1 MKKLTLHLP
10 KYRLV
15 MHFNLTKRRKS
26 RFDEPFIPTRLN
38 LRRKY
43 RVGGT
48 IHRFVR
54 HIFEHKAVKKILGT
68 NIALMLVASS
78 FSPAGATISSN
89 TLGASTEADNIVISE
104 SQIPLTTI
112 KAIQIPVTTMK
123 ITQGYKFYHPGL
135 DLDGITG
142 DPIKP
147 IKNGKVINVSRSK
160 FAYGNSIIID
170 HGNGITS
177 LYAHLSKIE
186 VVEGEDV
193 DTSDEIGKMGATG
206 RSSGDHLHLE
216 IRDHGIPVNP
226 LTILPR

>member
-1 MKKLTLHLP
+1 M
-10 KYRLV
+10 V
-15 MHFNLTKRRKS
+15 
-26 RFDEPFIPTRLN
+26 
-38 LRRKY
+38 
-43 RVGGT
+43 
-48 IHRFVR
+48 HRFVR

-89 TLGASTEADNIVISE
+89 TLGASTEAGNIVISE

-112 KAIQIPVTTMK
+112 KAIQIPVKALK
-123 ITQGYKFYHPGL
+123 ITQGFKFYHPGL
-135 DLDGITG
+135 DLDGVTG
-142 DPIKP
+142 DPINP
-147 IKNGKVINVSRSK
+147 IKNGKVISVSRSK

-170 HGNGITS
+170 HGDGITS

-186 VVEGEDV
+186 VTEGEDV
-193 DTSDEIGKMGATG
+193 ETSDEIGKMGATG

-216 IRDHGIPVNP
+216 IRDHGIPINP